1 MAMASLSVVKFPAVV
16 CTLDPCRTSDSQ
28 DAGSPVL
35 VDERTPR
42 DSGITGGGS
51 ASGFEAESIG
61 GWRRDANNS
70 R

>member
-1 MAMASLSVVKFPAVV
+1 MAMASLSVVNFPAVV
-16 CTLDPCRTSDSQ
+16 CTDSQ

-42 DSGITGGGS
+42 DSGITVGGS
-51 ASGFEAESIG
+51 ASGFEVESIG
-61 GWRRDANNS
+61 AWRRDANNS